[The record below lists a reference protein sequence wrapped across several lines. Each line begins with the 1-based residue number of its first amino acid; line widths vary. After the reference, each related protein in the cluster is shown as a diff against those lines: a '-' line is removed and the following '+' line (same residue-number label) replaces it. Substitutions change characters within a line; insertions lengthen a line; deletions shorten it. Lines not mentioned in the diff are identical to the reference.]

1 MEARFCALGLE
12 GFWGLGRQGFSRNQ
26 LSAVSKLTASYL
38 AEDLAA
44 AFQLLCTGMT
54 DVDGTRIAVALER
67 TCQCSLWQIYGPS
80 CNTVWCLVRNG
91 EWPYSGPY
99 IIPITHSPIPY

>member
-54 DVDGTRIAVALER
+54 DVDGIRIAVALER
-67 TCQCSLWQIYGPS
+67 MSLNLSVQLVADLWTFLQH
-80 CNTVWCLVRNG
+80 CLVLSK
-91 EWPYSGPY
+91 EWGMAL
-99 IIPITHSPIPY
+99 